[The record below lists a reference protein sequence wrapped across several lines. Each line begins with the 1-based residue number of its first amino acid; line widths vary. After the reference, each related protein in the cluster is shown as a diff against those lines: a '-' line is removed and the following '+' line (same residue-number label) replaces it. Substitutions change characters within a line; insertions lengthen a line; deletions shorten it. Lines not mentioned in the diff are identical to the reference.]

1 MALLSNNGLIRE
13 VCLQYDNEFT
23 SRLVLYP
30 MGFGLVVNVWKL
42 KRRLHLRLFWQY
54 LLPWVG
60 GKSDFSAEEKV
71 TEDIDARGMKYIA
84 VVLYPMVVCL
94 AVRIMCVCMSVSM
107 RCTRRYIR

>member
-1 MALLSNNGLIRE
+1 MAVLSSTVLICE
-13 VCLQYDNEFT
+13 LCLQYDNEFT

-60 GKSDFSAEEKV
+60 GRSDFSAEEKV

-94 AVRIMCVCMSVSM
+94 AVRILCVYVCVSM
-107 RCTRRYIR
+107 LMYA